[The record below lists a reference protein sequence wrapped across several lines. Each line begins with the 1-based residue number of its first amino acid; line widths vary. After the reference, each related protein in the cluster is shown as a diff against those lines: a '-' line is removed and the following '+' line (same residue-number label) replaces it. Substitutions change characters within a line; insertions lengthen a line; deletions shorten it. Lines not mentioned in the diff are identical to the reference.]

1 LNLERWTGQPQPT
14 AASIALS
21 LSDDNPSDW
30 HAPSNG
36 AGEMAMG
43 QGSTF
48 EWDALVPYLVH
59 PLKVAI
65 VEAVSWIDM
74 PLSASE
80 LAKIFMS
87 EFELSLVSYHLTK
100 LAAVGAV
107 VKVGQRPV
115 RGALQTFY
123 FFPGREW
130 AGGTQTFEPV

>member
-1 LNLERWTGQPQPT
+1 
-14 AASIALS
+14 
-21 LSDDNPSDW
+21 
-30 HAPSNG
+30 
-36 AGEMAMG
+36 MAMS

-65 VEAVSWIDM
+65 VETISWIDM

-80 LAKIFMS
+80 LSRIFML

-100 LAAVGAV
+100 LAEVGAV

-115 RGALQTFY
+115 RGALQSFY
-123 FFPGREW
+123 FFPDREW
-130 AGGTQTFEPV
+130 KGGTQDFEPT